1 MLSRVADS
9 LFWMSRYLERAEH
22 TARVIAVQL
31 NLMLERGTESELRE
45 DDQHWAR
52 MLRALGVER
61 TEDQAAQ
68 ELAQSLIHE
77 TSGRSSIVA
86 SIVSARDNA
95 RQVREQI
102 SSEMWEQL
110 NRLFH
115 QVQRARAR
123 AGEAWDEIDFLQGI
137 MEGAHLF
144 QGVTDSNMTHGEGW
158 HFIQVGRYLER
169 AVALSNLISVHFREF
184 YHSNEAVGAEY
195 LEWIGLLRSCTA
207 FESYC
212 KAYTADLR
220 PNQIAEF
227 LVLHAS
233 FPHSIRFSADA
244 METALKEI
252 GGEVSGRKSS
262 RVERIA
268 GRLRATLGFGQIDEI
283 MSGGLHAYLDTVLRQ
298 CAQVH
303 SALHQTYITYP
314 IEAALEA
321 G

>member
-9 LFWMSRYLERAEH
+9 LYWMSRYLERAEH

-31 NLMLERGTESELRE
+31 NLMLERGAESQSQE
-45 DDQHWAR
+45 DNEHWAR
-52 MLRALGVER
+52 VLRSLGVEM
-61 TEDQAAQ
+61 TDGQAAQ
-68 ELAQSLIHE
+68 ALAQSLVHG
-77 TSGRSSIVA
+77 TASHSSIVA
-86 SIVSARDNA
+86 SVTSARDNA

-115 QVQRARAR
+115 EVKRAHAD
-123 AGEAWDEIDFLQGI
+123 EVWDAIDFLQGI
-137 MEGAHLF
+137 KEGAHLF
-144 QGVTDSNMTHGEGW
+144 QGVTDSTMTHGEGW
-158 HFIQVGRYLER
+158 QFIQVGRFLER
-169 AVALSNLISVHFREF
+169 AVALSALVAVHFREF
-184 YHSNEAVGAEY
+184 YRSNDGVGAEY

-227 LVLHAS
+227 LVLHAG

-244 METALKEI
+244 VEAALKEI
-252 GGEVSGRKSS
+252 GGEISGRRSS

-283 MSGGLHAYLDTVLRQ
+283 MSGGLHAYLDAVLRQ
-298 CAQVH
+298 CGQVH
-303 SALHQTYITYP
+303 SALYQTYITYP

-321 G
+321 